1 MSQIAPDD
9 AGGGFVG
16 YIGCNRMVRSQ
27 GTGVLHLPSN
37 KMDRERDDRVYALFR
52 VATVV
57 FRSAREEVALRGN
70 FRSTIG
76 IGWSFE

>member
-1 MSQIAPDD
+1 MSRIAPDD
-9 AGGGFVG
+9 ASGDFVG

-37 KMDRERDDRVYALFR
+37 KMDGERDDRVYALFR

-57 FRSAREEVALRGN
+57 FRSAMEEVTLRDN
-70 FRSTIG
+70 VRSSIG
-76 IGWSFE
+76 IGWSID